1 MLYAAIISRATRKE
15 SIITAL
21 WNKAIQKKTLNMD
34 NYDDGYKPRDL
45 AEALSGCLVMIGFF
59 ILALLI
65 CAALN
70 MCSHG

>member
-1 MLYAAIISRATRKE
+1 
-15 SIITAL
+15 
-21 WNKAIQKKTLNMD
+21 MD

-65 CAALN
+65 CVTLN